1 MIETKRCFKCKRVK
15 LLWLFIK
22 QPKGAYMRESEKG
35 VSINCKRCV
44 LKSYDGSLL
53 ETYIDERGRRN
64 FRRNYMTKL
73 QAIKKI
79 YL

>member
-1 MIETKRCFKCKRVK
+1 
-15 LLWLFIK
+15 
-22 QPKGAYMRESEKG
+22 MRESEKG
-35 VSINCKRCV
+35 VSINCKKCV